1 MELIV
6 FIITLIV
13 AFSSILI
20 LNYFRKLFGDGRDEY
35 ARSELLDIRSSLL
48 AEWQSLS
55 RKNEVSTYIGL
66 FLGIMLG
73 FVCSYLGGQQGLGS
87 YIFHSALVPVLFYFI
102 MSLLRERFES
112 SIDNGSLLIKLI
124 GNDIPFIVGI
134 CAAVIAQNVTHF
146 LTQQNINFL
155 WVIINILLIIGM
167 AIYRFYRADAEPD
180 YAEATDIN
188 TDIDTVNTSDEIN
201 EEIKHDG

>member
-1 MELIV
+1 MEFIV
-6 FIITLIV
+6 FIIALIL

-35 ARSELLDIRSSLL
+35 ARSELLDIKSSLL

-55 RKNEVSTYIGL
+55 HKNEVSTYIGL

-73 FVCSYLGGQQGLGS
+73 FICSYLGGKQGLGS

-102 MSLLRERFES
+102 MSLLKEKFES
-112 SIDNGSLLIKLI
+112 SIDNSSFLIKLI

-180 YAEATDIN
+180 YAEATDVN
-188 TDIDTVNTSDEIN
+188 TIDTSDEIN

>member
-1 MELIV
+1 MEFIV
-6 FIITLIV
+6 FIIALIL

-73 FVCSYLGGQQGLGS
+73 FICSYLGGQHGLGS

-102 MSLLRERFES
+102 MSLLREKFES
-112 SIDNGSLLIKLI
+112 SIDKGSLLVKLI

-167 AIYRFYRADAEPD
+167 VIYRFYRADAEPE
-180 YAEATDIN
+180 YAEATDID
-188 TDIDTVNTSDEIN
+188 DIDTSDEIN

>member
-1 MELIV
+1 MEFIV
-6 FIITLIV
+6 FIIALIL

-55 RKNEVSTYIGL
+55 RKNEVNTYIGL
-66 FLGIMLG
+66 FLGVMLG
-73 FVCSYLGGQQGLGS
+73 LICSYLGGNQGLGS

-155 WVIINILLIIGM
+155 WVIINLLLIVGL
-167 AIYRFYRADAEPD
+167 AIYRLYRADAEPE
-180 YAEATDIN
+180 YAEATDID
-188 TDIDTVNTSDEIN
+188 DIDTSDEIN

>member
-1 MELIV
+1 MEFIV
-6 FIITLIV
+6 FIIALIL

-35 ARSELLDIRSSLL
+35 ARSELLDIGSSLL

-73 FVCSYLGGQQGLGS
+73 FICSYLGGKQGPGS

-102 MSLLRERFES
+102 MSLLREKFES

-124 GNDIPFIVGI
+124 GNDIPFMVGI
-134 CAAVIAQNVTHF
+134 CAAVIAQNITHF

-155 WVIINILLIIGM
+155 WVMINVLLIVGL
-167 AIYRFYRADAEPD
+167 AIYRLYRADAEPE
-180 YAEATDIN
+180 YAEATDI
-188 TDIDTVNTSDEIN
+188 TDIDTSDETN

>member
-1 MELIV
+1 MEFIV
-6 FIITLIV
+6 FIIALIL

-73 FVCSYLGGQQGLGS
+73 FICSYLGGNQGLGS

-155 WVIINILLIIGM
+155 WVIINVLLIVGL
-167 AIYRFYRADAEPD
+167 AIYRLYRADAEPE
-180 YAEATDIN
+180 YAEATDIA
-188 TDIDTVNTSDEIN
+188 DIDASDEIN
-201 EEIKHDG
+201 EEIKHDDG

>member
-1 MELIV
+1 MEFIV
-6 FIITLIV
+6 FIIALIL

-20 LNYFRKLFGDGRDEY
+20 LNYFRKLFGDGRNEY
-35 ARSELLDIRSSLL
+35 PRSELLDIRSILL

-55 RKNEVSTYIGL
+55 CKNEVSTYIGL

-73 FVCSYLGGQQGLGS
+73 FTCSYLGGKQGLGS
-87 YIFHSALVPVLFYFI
+87 YIFHSALVPILFYFI

-112 SIDNGSLLIKLI
+112 SIDNGSLLIKLT

-155 WVIINILLIIGM
+155 WAIINILLIIGM
-167 AIYRFYRADAEPD
+167 AIYRFYKADAEPD

-188 TDIDTVNTSDEIN
+188 TINTSDEIN